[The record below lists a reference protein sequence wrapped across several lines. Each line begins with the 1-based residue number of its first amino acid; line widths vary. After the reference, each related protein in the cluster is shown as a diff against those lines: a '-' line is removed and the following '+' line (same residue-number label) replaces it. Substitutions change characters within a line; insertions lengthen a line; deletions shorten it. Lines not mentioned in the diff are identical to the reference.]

1 MMTRQR
7 RLATTASDFRLG
19 QIENCAKALG
29 ERACR
34 DWPVGPL
41 TTYRVGGA
49 AGVFFE
55 VNDEADLGR
64 VSDAVAETGIEVLTL
79 GRGSNLLVADGGFPG
94 LVLTLGANWSQVAIS
109 DTLVKA
115 GAAASLPQVAR
126 LTAQAG
132 LSGFEWAVGVPGSIG
147 GAIRMN
153 AGGHGSDMSATTVG
167 VTMWDLAEAGVVKV
181 GAGWLGFSYR
191 HSSVTPSYV
200 VLDAELSLVA
210 GERGTSEA
218 EIDEIVAWRRRH
230 QPGGRN
236 AGSVF
241 TNPPGDSAGRLIEV
255 AGLKG
260 YRMGS
265 ASVSEKHANFIQADA
280 GGSADDVKALV
291 DFLAD
296 EVEARIGI
304 RLVPELKMVGLPG
317 PTAPPPVLDSIWDD
331 PSRSP
336 QDLNDRHG
344 GDR

>member
-1 MMTRQR
+1 MTRQP
-7 RLATTASDFRLG
+7 RLVNTHSESRSV
-19 QIENCAKALG
+19 QIEACARALG
-29 ERACR
+29 ERARR

-55 VNDEADLGR
+55 INDEADLTR
-64 VSDAVAETGIEVLTL
+64 VSDVVAETGIEVLTL
-79 GRGSNLLVADGGFPG
+79 GRGSNVLVGDGGFPG

-109 DTLVKA
+109 GTMVKA

-167 VTMWDLAEAGVVKV
+167 VTMWDLAEAGVVEV
-181 GAGWLGFSYR
+181 GSGWLGFSYR
-191 HSSVTPSYV
+191 HSSVTPNYL
-200 VLDAELSLVA
+200 VLAAELSLVA
-210 GERGTSEA
+210 GERGASEA
-218 EIDEIVAWRRRH
+218 EIAEIVAWRRRH

-241 TNPPGDSAGRLIEV
+241 TNPLGDSAGRLIEM

-260 YRMGS
+260 YRVGS

-280 GGSADDVKALV
+280 GGSADDVKKLV

-296 EVEARIGI
+296 EVEVRMGI
-304 RLVPELKMVGLPG
+304 RLVPELKMVGVPG
-317 PTAPPPVLDSIWDD
+317 PMGSPPAQDS
-331 PSRSP
+331 SREQSTRNP
-336 QDLNDRHG
+336 KDLNNRNG